1 MILDIRVLSGV
12 TPSALVAAVAA
23 HVPGE
28 VGVDQYGNPSLRT
41 DAGTIVAAESLW
53 DTGLVYAEVRSSDAA
68 LANRVYDVLVD
79 NTDWEVS
86 LVDSSD
92 NHPEDVVLRH
102 RAQPPN
108 LLGAEKIPNG

>member
-1 MILDIRVLSGV
+1 MVARAFRLMLCKEVWSILDIRVLSGV

-53 DTGLVYAEVRSSDAA
+53 DTGLGVCRGQIIRCCVGESGCTTSRGQ
-68 LANRVYDVLVD
+68 
-79 NTDWEVS
+79 
-86 LVDSSD
+86 
-92 NHPEDVVLRH
+92 H
-102 RAQPPN
+102 RLGSQP
-108 LLGAEKIPNG
+108 G